1 MPAKTYRIETDRLV
15 IRCYQPTDAVLL
27 KQAIDESL
35 DHLRPWMPWAMEEP
49 ETVEEKVARL
59 RRFQGQ
65 FDLGND

>member
-59 RRFQGQ
+59 RRVRGQ